1 MWLSEP
7 IYESLPY
14 YYMALG
20 IVAGVGSYRVHTWYW
35 SEVLAIVAA
44 VSLVAGLVLWL
55 KRRDYRRSRS
65 RLDVEA
71 DDQA

>member
-20 IVAGVGSYRVHTWYW
+20 FVTGAGSYRLDVWYW
-35 SEVLAIVAA
+35 SEILALVAGA
-44 VSLVAGLVLWL
+44 SLVTGLVLWL

-65 RLDVEA
+65 RLDLNA

>member
-14 YYMALG
+14 YYMTLG
-20 IVAGVGSYRVHTWYW
+20 FVAGVGSYRLDLWYW
-35 SEVLAIVAA
+35 SEILALAA
-44 VSLVAGLVLWL
+44 AASLVTGLVLWL

-65 RLDVEA
+65 RLDLKA

>member
-7 IYESLPY
+7 VYEFLPY

-20 IVAGVGSYRVHTWYW
+20 IVAGFGSYRIDVWYW
-35 SEVLAIVAA
+35 AEVLVIVALSSF
-44 VSLVAGLVLWL
+44 VSGLVLWL

-65 RLDVEA
+65 RVDLEV

>member
-1 MWLSEP
+1 MWLSKR

-20 IVAGVGSYRVHTWYW
+20 T
-35 SEVLAIVAA
+35 LAIVASFGVNA
-44 VSLVAGLVLWL
+44 GHWPDIFAGVGVLGLVGGLVLWL

-65 RLDVEA
+65 RSRLKVE
-71 DDQA
+71 DQT

>member
-1 MWLSEP
+1 MWLSDL

-20 IVAGVGSYRVHTWYW
+20 VIAGIASYRFAHWYW
-35 SEVLAIVAA
+35 SEIFALVSAA
-44 VSLVAGLVLWL
+44 SLVAGLVFWL

-65 RLDVEA
+65 RLSLDV

>member
-1 MWLSEP
+1 MWLSDL

-14 YYMALG
+14 YYMMLG
-20 IVAGVGSYRVHTWYW
+20 GIAGIASYRLETWYW
-35 SEVLAIVAA
+35 PELLALISAA
-44 VSLVAGLVLWL
+44 SLVTGLVLWL

-65 RLDVEA
+65 RLSVNV

>member
-20 IVAGVGSYRVHTWYW
+20 LVAGIGSYRLDVWYW
-35 SEVLAIVAA
+35 SEILALAA
-44 VSLVAGLVLWL
+44 AASLVTGLVLWL

-65 RLDVEA
+65 RLDLSA

>member
-1 MWLSEP
+1 MWLSGP

-20 IVAGVGSYRVHTWYW
+20 LSAGIGSYRLDAWYW
-35 SEVLAIVAA
+35 PELLALISAA
-44 VSLVAGLVLWL
+44 SLVTGLVLWL

-65 RLDVEA
+65 RLELNV

>member
-1 MWLSEP
+1 MWLSDL

-20 IVAGVGSYRVHTWYW
+20 CIAGIASYRFASWYW
-35 SEVLAIVAA
+35 SEILALIAA
-44 VSLVAGLVLWL
+44 ASLIAGLVFWL

-65 RLDVEA
+65 RLSLDV

>member
-1 MWLSEP
+1 MWLAEP

-14 YYMALG
+14 YYLALG
-20 IVAGVGSYRVHTWYW
+20 VIAGIGSYRLEAWYW
-35 SEVLAIVAA
+35 SELLAVVAA
-44 VSLVAGLVLWL
+44 ASLVAGLVLLL

-65 RLDVEA
+65 RLDLEV